1 MPRSPAKPVAQSVA
15 PPHTPVSSTPM
26 KLSLFSDYSLRTLL
40 FAALKGETF
49 QIDEVT
55 SAYGISR
62 HHLAKVVQNLSHLG
76 YLETRRGRKGGIRLA
91 VRPDEVRL
99 GQLLRKSEEGSV
111 LLECFD
117 PALNTCPITGCC
129 RLKGILAGAIRA
141 FYGELDR
148 YTLQDLVEENYRPAL
163 SRILL
168 SAGSSQPDSVLDLA
182 APPVENG

>member
-15 PPHTPVSSTPM
+15 PPHTPVSHTPM

-40 FAALKGETF
+40 FAAIKGATF

-62 HHLAKVVQNLSHLG
+62 HHLAKVVQNLSRLG

-117 PALNTCPITGCC
+117 PTLNTCPITGCC

-148 YTLQDLVEENYRPAL
+148 YTLKDLVDENHRPAL
-163 SRILL
+163 RKILL
-168 SAGSSQPDSVLDLA
+168 SADSSRADPAPNL
-182 APPVENG
+182 APPFGDNG